1 MIITIN
7 NTEFEV
13 DKIIYVSP
21 SGNNNND
28 GLSISS
34 PVQTYEYANSLCTLE
49 SAIYL
54 TEGNYIVTDMYAGD
68 MWSQARMLVSAK
80 IVTGDLGKVNITLNG
95 SCYNG
100 VLGFAQNRKIIG
112 INFNFTSINQSNY
125 WNAFLLGGN
134 NIEFY
139 NCYIQLINCYCL
151 VYYGVARPPNGCHF
165 FNCIINNDRG
175 IIVSYYNSGYG
186 PYVNEA
192 INCIFNIDS
201 PNFTRSYCLNLTFND
216 SFLSETP
223 LVALNEGDPLILN
236 IDETR
241 SHIGLFGGPFAIDYK
256 SRLYIYFL
264 TKGDKILNNNINND
278 INSITLNDFLKFGYY
293 KKEQKLNNDE
303 SIIFAA
309 KIDKIPIKFIE
320 ESQQIISNKINLSNV
335 KSVNKIEVNGIYIND
350 IKCLINNGYNW
361 YTYKD
366 QNWEIINSSK
376 IDNDIIETLGVNI
389 NEIKNIQN
397 WNEFFEKD
405 KFIMF
410 TVLLKADSFDNIP
423 IISNIRIE
431 YNENPS
437 QKTKINDDLYSVIN
451 YSEYIELTWKTANK
465 KSIEIIL
472 KENKGA
478 L

>member
-21 SGNNNND
+21 NGNNNND

-54 TEGNYIVTDMYAGD
+54 AEGDYIVTDMYAGD

-100 VLGFAQNRKIIG
+100 ILGFAQNRRIIG

-139 NCYIQLINCYCL
+139 NCCIKLTNCYCL
-151 VYYGVARPPNGCHF
+151 VYYGIARPPNGCHF

-278 INSITLNDFLKFGYY
+278 INSITLNDFLKFGSY

-309 KIDKIPIKFIE
+309 KINKIPIKFIQ

-335 KSVNKIEVNGIYIND
+335 KSVNKIEVNGIYINN

-376 IDNDIIETLGVNI
+376 IDSDIIEALGVNI

-397 WNEFFEKD
+397 WNDFFKKD

-410 TVLLKADSFDNIP
+410 IVLLSADSFDNIP

-437 QKTKINDDLYSVIN
+437 QKTKINDDLYSIIN

>member
-28 GLSISS
+28 GLSISN

-54 TEGNYIVTDMYAGD
+54 TEGNYTVTDMYLGD
-68 MWSQARMLVSAK
+68 MWSRARMLVSAK

-100 VLGFAQNRKIIG
+100 ILGGTQHRKIIG
-112 INFNFTSINQSNY
+112 VNFKFTSISQYSY

-139 NCYIQLINCYCL
+139 NCYIQLTNCYCL
-151 VYYGVARPPNGCHF
+151 VYYGTARPPNGCRF
-165 FNCIINNDRG
+165 FNCIINNDRS
-175 IIVSYYNSGYG
+175 INISYYNGNYG
-186 PYVNEA
+186 PYINEA
-192 INCIFNIDS
+192 TNCIFNIDS
-201 PNFTRSYCLNLTFND
+201 PNFTRNYCLNLTFND

-223 LVALNEGDPLILN
+223 LVALNTGDPLIFN

-241 SHIGLFGGPFAIDYK
+241 SHIGLFGGPFAVDYK
-256 SRLYIYFL
+256 SRPYIYFL
-264 TKGDKILNNNINND
+264 TENDEILNDNINHD
-278 INSITLNDFLKFGYY
+278 INSVILNDFLKYGYY
-293 KKEQKLNNDE
+293 KKEQKLNDNE
-303 SIIFAA
+303 SVIFAA
-309 KIDKIPIKFIE
+309 KTNKIPIKFIQ
-320 ESQQIISNKINLSNV
+320 ESQQIISNKINLLNV
-335 KSVNKIEVNGIYIND
+335 KTVNKIEVNGSYIDN

-361 YTYKD
+361 YTYKN
-366 QNWEIINSSK
+366 QNWEIINSNE
-376 IDNDIIETLGVNI
+376 INNDVIEKLGINI

-397 WNEFFEKD
+397 WDKFFKKD

-410 TVLLKADSFDNIP
+410 TILLNADSFSNIP

-437 QKTKINDDLYSVIN
+437 QKIKINDNLYSVMN
-451 YSEYIELTWKTANK
+451 YSEYIELTWETVNK